1 MAEELVRV
9 LLVDDDEDDYV
20 LTRDLLAEA
29 AGNRF
34 DLEWVATY
42 EAALE
47 TMRRA
52 QYHVYLVDY
61 RLGEQNGLEL
71 LCAAIA
77 SGCTAPIIVLTGQG
91 DHTVDIAA
99 MQAGAADYVDKGQLS
114 AQLLER
120 SIRHAIERK
129 EAEEALQES
138 EARYRAIVEDQTEL
152 ICRFLSD
159 GTLTFVNEAYCRCV
173 GKKQKELIGQSF
185 VLFIS
190 EEDRGF
196 VKEQF
201 ASLSPEH
208 PVLTHEHRI
217 LMPNGEMGWQQWT
230 IRAIYDEQGHL
241 IEYQAVGRDI
251 TERKRAEETL
261 RRRNRELGLLNRV
274 GQELATTLDLRQ
286 VIEQVLQA
294 TTEIVS
300 SAGASV
306 WLWDEEEDE
315 EKKDRL
321 VCRAVSHDGQNRTP
335 VNMYLAPGQGV
346 AGWTVQHEESVIVAS
361 VQDDPRFFRGTD
373 EQTGFRT
380 TSLIAVPLRVRGA
393 VIGVLE
399 VVNKQHGVF
408 DTDDLALVETLAA
421 AAAVAIDNAG
431 LVEALRQHTTE
442 LQTSNEDLDA
452 FAHTAAH
459 DLKGPLGYMVGF
471 AQVLEQDYAIL
482 SDEDRRRSLHTI
494 AQSGRKMSN
503 IVDELLLMAGLRA
516 MEVEMGP
523 LDMGRTV
530 VEALQR
536 LAYMIEK
543 RQAEITLPESWP
555 VALGYEPW
563 VEEIW
568 VNYLSNALKYGGRPP
583 RLELGYSIADWPS
596 PGEKSAIQN
605 LKSEIIRFWVR
616 DNGPGLTPKE
626 QVRLFKPFT
635 RLDQV
640 RAKGHG
646 LGLSIARR
654 IVEKMG
660 GQVGVE
666 SEVGHGSVFS
676 FTLACAAGRET
687 RKMQYAWE
695 Y

>member
-34 DLEWVATY
+34 DLEWVTTY

-52 QYHVYLVDY
+52 QHHVYLVDY
-61 RLGEQNGLEL
+61 RLGEQSGLEL

-91 DHTVDIAA
+91 DHTVDVAA

-120 SIRHAIERK
+120 FIRHAIERK
-129 EAEEALQES
+129 QAEEALQES

-152 ICRFLSD
+152 ICRFLND
-159 GTLTFVNEAYCRCV
+159 GALTFVNEAYCRCA
-173 GKKQKELIGQSF
+173 GKKQEELIGQSF

-208 PVLTHEHRI
+208 PVLTHERHI

-241 IEYQAVGRDI
+241 IEYQAVGHDI
-251 TERKRAEETL
+251 TERKRAGETL

-286 VIEQVLQA
+286 VVEQVLQA

-346 AGWTVQHEESVIVAS
+346 AGWTVQHEESVIVPS

-421 AAAVAIDNAG
+421 SAAVAIDNAE
-431 LVEALRQHTTE
+431 LVEALRQHTAE
-442 LQTSNEDLDA
+442 LQASNEDLDA

-471 AQVLEQDYAIL
+471 AQVLEQDYATL

-523 LDMGRTV
+523 LDIGRTV
-530 VEALQR
+530 AEALQR

-596 PGEKSAIQN
+596 SGEKSAIQN

-616 DNGPGLTPKE
+616 DNGPGLTPEE

-635 RLDQV
+635 RFDQV

-654 IVEKMG
+654 IVEKMD
-660 GQVGVE
+660 GQVRVE
-666 SEVGHGSVFS
+666 SEVGQGSVFS
-676 FTLACAAGRET
+676 FTLPGVAGRE
-687 RKMQYAWE
+687 R
-695 Y
+695 